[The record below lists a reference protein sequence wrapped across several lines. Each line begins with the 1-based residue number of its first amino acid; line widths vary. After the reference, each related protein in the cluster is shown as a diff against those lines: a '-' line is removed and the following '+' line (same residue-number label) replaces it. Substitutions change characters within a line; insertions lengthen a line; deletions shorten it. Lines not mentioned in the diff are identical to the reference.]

1 PFIPAKAVA
10 TIGRGLWMLVVGRFL
25 SALGDGFF
33 FPFLALYLSRVHHLP
48 PSQVGVVMSVAAA
61 GSLLG
66 RLPGGYLADRFGFK
80 PVAVAGLSGAG
91 LAVVAA
97 GLAAT
102 VPAFVVAYTVQALF
116 VWGSFPA
123 LVHGAALLSRPGR
136 REEAFSYLNLASNA
150 GFAIG
155 PMAGALVVGRDFRL
169 IFWIDGCTFLLFAAL
184 LALAVPALREE
195 AAPRPPGS
203 ASSLREALALPPLRA
218 SRFWRVALG
227 GLLTAMVYSQLGS
240 TLPAELGRR
249 YASVGW
255 YGFLWTLNGAMIALL
270 QVPVSRLGHDVERRL
285 RMSLAAVAYGL
296 GMLVIWAAD
305 APWLYFVAFG
315 VITLG
320 EIVYSPLP
328 PAEFAALAP
337 PGQGARYQAAG
348 NLLAGAGS
356 ALGPAAGG
364 GLLALAGPSGLWLG
378 AAALGLAAA
387 AVLRPEGRRG
397 PAAEDPRA

>member
-1 PFIPAKAVA
+1 
-10 TIGRGLWMLVVGRFL
+10 MLVAGRFL

-33 FPFLALYLSRVHHLP
+33 FPFLALYLARVHHLP
-48 PSQVGVVMSVAAA
+48 PSQVGAAMSVAAA

-66 RLPGGYLADRFGFK
+66 RLPGGYLADRLGFK
-80 PVAVAGLSGAG
+80 PVAVAGLLGAG
-91 LAVVAA
+91 VAVVAA
-97 GLAAT
+97 GLAAS
-102 VPAFVVAYTVQALF
+102 VPAFVVAYTFQALF

-123 LVHGAALLSRPGR
+123 LVHGAALLAPPGR

-150 GFAIG
+150 GFALG
-155 PMAGALVVGRDFRL
+155 PMAGALVVGHDFRL
-169 IFWIDGCTFLLFAAL
+169 IFWVDGCTFLLFAAI
-184 LALAVPALREE
+184 LALAVPAMREE
-195 AAPRPPGS
+195 GAGRPV
-203 ASSLREALALPPLRA
+203 ASLRGALALPPPA
-218 SRFWRVALG
+218 ATRFWRVALG
-227 GLLTAMVYSQLGS
+227 GLLTSMVYSQLGS

-270 QVPVSRLGHDVERRL
+270 QMPVSRAGQGVDRRL
-285 RMSLAAVAYGL
+285 RMSLAALAYAL
-296 GMLVIWAAD
+296 GMVVIWAAR
-305 APWLYFVAFG
+305 APWLYFVAFA

-328 PAEFAALAP
+328 PTEFAALAP

-364 GLLALAGPSGLWLG
+364 ALLTLAGPSGLWLG
-378 AAALGLAAA
+378 AAALAVAAA
-387 AVLRPEGRRG
+387 AVLRPEGGAGR
-397 PAAEDPRA
+397 AAEEKPAL